1 MTKRMSEK
9 TSEKTEKWIFDIGK
23 KALQPDPILTVSEWA
38 ENYRYLSQVAS
49 AEPGKWRNARTPYL
63 QEIMDCLSTSS
74 LYERVVFMKGSQIGG
89 TEAGN
94 NWLGYIIDKAPGPI
108 LLVMPTVDMA
118 KDNSKTRIDQLIEE
132 SLALKNKVEIP
143 RSREGGNTMLMK
155 EFRGGFL
162 GMTGANSPA
171 SLRSKPIRYLFMD
184 EVDAYPG
191 NVGGEGDPIE
201 LAIGRTRTFSK
212 RKIFIVSTPKI
223 ANHSRI
229 EKLYNESDRRKYYVP
244 CPRCGGF
251 QVLKWQRLKWDAG
264 NPQGAWYECEHCDEK
279 IYNHEKEQM
288 LRHGEWR
295 SEAKNYKGKTA
306 GFHLSSLYSP
316 VGWFS
321 WGEMATMFVE
331 AKNNIELLK
340 VFVNTCLGETWE
352 ERGESPEWEKLF
364 FRRENYEIGK
374 IAKGGLFLTAG
385 ADIQKDRIEVQ
396 IIAWGRNKENWSVDY
411 RIFAGDTALPNS
423 DCWQRLDDL
432 MNESFE
438 NENGVWTNIRCL
450 AIDTGYNTQTVYNW
464 CRKYPINRVM
474 PIKGQESL
482 AVMVGQSKAVDVIID
497 GRKKARALKLWHI
510 GVSIIKTELY
520 GWLRLEK
527 PDAGENYPSG
537 YCHFPEYEE
546 EYFKQLTAE
555 HLLIKEVKGRKTFN
569 WEKLRERNEVLD
581 TFVYARAAAAFLQ
594 MDRFREEHWKQL
606 EKVMKK
612 DMYAQF
618 KKDTAVKKENKEAE
632 GRIKRRIINE
642 GIKIYKEE

>member
-1 MTKRMSEK
+1 MTSLDKNLD
-9 TSEKTEKWIFDIGK
+9 KWVFDIGT
-23 KALQPDPILTVSEWA
+23 KALQPDPIMTVSDWA
-38 ENYRYLSQVAS
+38 EKYRYLSQVAS

-63 QEIMDCLSTSS
+63 REIMDCLSSTS
-74 LYERVVFMKGSQIGG
+74 LYEKIVFMKGSQIGG

-118 KDNSKTRIDQLIEE
+118 KDNSKTRIDPLIEE
-132 SLALKNKVEIP
+132 SPSLRLKVEEP

-191 NVGGEGDPIE
+191 NVGGEGDPVE

-212 RKIFIVSTPKI
+212 RKIFTVSTPKI
-223 ANHSRI
+223 ANRSRI
-229 EKLYNESDRRKYYVP
+229 EKLYDESDQRKYYVP

-251 QVLKWQRLKWDAG
+251 QVFKWQRVKWDAG
-264 NPQGAWYECEHCDEK
+264 NPQGAWYECEHCDGK
-279 IYNHEKEQM
+279 IHNHEKEQM
-288 LRHGEWR
+288 LANGEWR
-295 SEAKNYKGKTA
+295 SEVKNYRGKTA

-331 AKNNIELLK
+331 AKNNQELLK

-352 ERGESPEWEKLF
+352 ERGEAPEWQKLF
-364 FRRENYEIGK
+364 YRRENYKIGL
-374 IAKGGLFLTAG
+374 IPKGGLFLTAG
-385 ADIQKDRIEVQ
+385 ADVQKDRIEVQ
-396 IIAWGRNKENWSVDY
+396 IVAWGRNKENWSIDY
-411 RIFAGDTALPNS
+411 RTFVGDTASLNS
-423 DCWQRLDDL
+423 ECWQRLDDL

-438 NENGVWTNIRCL
+438 NENGVVANIRCL

-474 PIKGQESL
+474 PVKGQESL
-482 AVMVGQSKAVDVIID
+482 SVMVGQSKAVDVVVD
-497 GRKKARALKLWHI
+497 GRKKARALKLWNI
-510 GVSIIKTELY
+510 GVSIIKTEFY
-520 GWLRLEK
+520 GWLRMEK
-527 PDAGENYPSG
+527 PDAGESYPSG

-555 HLLIKEVKGRKTFN
+555 HLMVKEVKGRKTFN
-569 WEKLRERNEVLD
+569 WEKLRERNEALD
-581 TFVYARAAAAFLQ
+581 TFVYARSASSFLQ
-594 MDRFREEHWKQL
+594 IDRFRDEHWKQL
-606 EKVMKK
+606 ENVMKQ
-612 DMYAQF
+612 DIYSRANVNTEPT
-618 KKDTAVKKENKEAE
+618 KKNLQIKQ
-632 GRIKRRIINE
+632 KRRILSE
-642 GIKIYKEE
+642 GIKI